1 MLAVRRGDTIIEVLF
16 AFAVF
21 ALVAVGAFSIMNR
34 GTATTQRSLE
44 ITQVRQEMDAQA
56 ATLRFLHDAY
66 ITAYQ
71 PGETYDV
78 ATPAGQWQRM
88 SGAIKASGV
97 TAAQTFGD
105 VDSCART
112 APANA
117 FILNTKTAT
126 YVGNASMLFR
136 HAPAVSG
143 VQYQSDTSSV
153 LTSTDGIWI
162 EGVPSATSAD
172 VNQAN
177 IGFIDFH
184 IRACWDSV
192 GQTLPVT
199 LGTIVRLY
207 EPR

>member
-1 MLAVRRGDTIIEVLF
+1 MLTSRQGDTIIEVLF

-71 PGETYDV
+71 PGETYQAD
-78 ATPAGQWQRM
+78 TPAGQWQRM
-88 SGAIKASGV
+88 STAVHAAGL
-97 TAAQTFGD
+97 TAAQTFGN
-105 VDSCART
+105 VNTCSSS
-112 APANA
+112 APGGA

-126 YVGNASMLFR
+126 YVSGSSMSYR

-143 VQYQSDTSSV
+143 VQYQSDTSDV

-162 EGVPSATSAD
+162 EAIPSAASAD
-172 VNQAN
+172 INQADV
-177 IGFIDFH
+177 GFIDFH

-192 GQTLPVT
+192 GQTVPVT